1 MNMSRELCAAAS
13 ASEAVIMRDASSVY
27 LAGGT
32 ELLRFGTERS
42 ADRLIMLKNIPEL
55 KGILGEPR
63 QTVRVGSMTTFQEA
77 LGSDL
82 VPAYLKEALR
92 YMASRTKR
100 NMATI
105 GGNVALM
112 RDDSYLAATLIAA
125 HAKLELLRRVKPDS
139 GESAQARFGCPD
151 KNRLDLEETAQ
162 GRGDQPVR
170 ETICIRRYLQ
180 HRKEYQKDLIT
191 AIIVRTD
198 VCVVSKRYANTAES
212 HSYLTAAMGYVD
224 GHFRV
229 GISVKNAGVFFPKEF
244 SDSLGEEENAET
256 FAHFAR
262 SWAGLDIPDDLY
274 GSTAYKRY
282 LLGVTLESLY
292 HLLKER
298 TSSGQSTDGRKGETE
313 A

>member
-1 MNMSRELCAAAS
+1 MSRELCAAAS
-13 ASEAVIMRDASSVY
+13 ASEAVIMRDASSAY

-32 ELLRFGTERS
+32 ELLRSGTERS

-55 KGILGEPR
+55 KGVSGETPEA
-63 QTVRVGSMTTFQEA
+63 VRIGSMTTFQEA

-100 NMATI
+100 DMATI

-125 HAKLELLRRVKPDS
+125 HAKLELLHWAKPDS
-139 GESAQARFGCPD
+139 GESVQDRSGCPD
-151 KNRLDLEETAQ
+151 KNGSDLEEASQ
-162 GRGDQPVR
+162 VRGDQPVR
-170 ETICIRRYLQ
+170 EAICIRRYLQ
-180 HRKEYQKDLIT
+180 HREEYQKDLIT
-191 AIIVRTD
+191 AIMVRTD
-198 VCVVSKRYANTAES
+198 ICVVSKRYANTAES

-224 GHFRV
+224 GRFRV
-229 GISVKNAGVFFPKEF
+229 GVSVKNAGVFFPKEF
-244 SDSLGEEENAET
+244 SDSLGEDENAET
-256 FAHFAR
+256 FARFAN
-262 SWAGLDIPDDLY
+262 SWAGLDVPDDLY

-282 LLGVTLESLY
+282 LLGVTLENLY
-292 HLLKER
+292 RSLKER
-298 TSSGQSTDGRKGETE
+298 ISSGQRTDGRKGETE

>member
-13 ASEAVIMRDASSVY
+13 ASEAVIMRDASSAY

-32 ELLRFGTERS
+32 ELLRSGTERS

-55 KGILGEPR
+55 KGVSGETPEA
-63 QTVRVGSMTTFQEA
+63 VRIGSMTTFQEA

-139 GESAQARFGCPD
+139 GESAQVRFGCPD

-170 ETICIRRYLQ
+170 EAICIRRYLQ
-180 HRKEYQKDLIT
+180 HREEYQKDLIT
-191 AIIVRTD
+191 AIMVRTD
-198 VCVVSKRYANTAES
+198 ICVVSKRYANTAES
-212 HSYLTAAMGYVD
+212 HSYLTAAMGYAD
-224 GHFRV
+224 GRFRV
-229 GISVKNAGVFFPKEF
+229 GVSVKNAGVFFPKEF
-244 SDSLGEEENAET
+244 SDSLGEDENAET
-256 FAHFAR
+256 FARFAN

-282 LLGVTLESLY
+282 LLGVTLENLY
-292 HLLKER
+292 RSLKER
-298 TSSGQSTDGRKGETE
+298 ISSGQRTDGRKGETE

>member
-1 MNMSRELCAAAS
+1 MSRELCAAAS
-13 ASEAVIMRDASSVY
+13 ASEAVIMRDASSAY

-32 ELLRFGTERS
+32 ELLRSGTERS

-55 KGILGEPR
+55 KGVSGETPEA
-63 QTVRVGSMTTFQEA
+63 VRIGSMTTFQEA

-100 NMATI
+100 DMATI

-125 HAKLELLRRVKPDS
+125 HAKLELLHWVKPDS
-139 GESAQARFGCPD
+139 GELVQDRSGCPD
-151 KNRLDLEETAQ
+151 KNRLDLEEASQ
-162 GRGDQPVR
+162 ARGDQPVR
-170 ETICIRRYLQ
+170 EAICIRRYLQ
-180 HRKEYQKDLIT
+180 HREEYQKDLIT
-191 AIIVRTD
+191 AIMVRTD
-198 VCVVSKRYANTAES
+198 ICVVSKRYANTAES

-224 GHFRV
+224 GRFRV
-229 GISVKNAGVFFPKEF
+229 GVSVKNAGVFFPKEF
-244 SDSLGEEENAET
+244 SDSLGEDENAET
-256 FAHFAR
+256 FARFAN

-282 LLGVTLESLY
+282 LLGVTLENLY
-292 HLLKER
+292 RSLKER
-298 TSSGQSTDGRKGETE
+298 ISSGQRTDGRKGETE

>member
-1 MNMSRELCAAAS
+1 MSRELCAAAS
-13 ASEAVIMRDASSVY
+13 ASEAVIMRDASSAY
-27 LAGGT
+27 PAGGT
-32 ELLRFGTERS
+32 ELLRSGTERS
-42 ADRLIMLKNIPEL
+42 ADRLSMLKNIPEL
-55 KGILGEPR
+55 KGVSGETPEA
-63 QTVRVGSMTTFQEA
+63 VRIGSMTTFQEA

-139 GESAQARFGCPD
+139 GESAQVRFGCPD

-170 ETICIRRYLQ
+170 EAICIRRYLQ
-180 HRKEYQKDLIT
+180 HREEYQKDLIT
-191 AIIVRTD
+191 AIMVRTD
-198 VCVVSKRYANTAES
+198 ICVVSKRYANTAES
-212 HSYLTAAMGYVD
+212 HSYLTAAMGYAD
-224 GHFRV
+224 GRFRV
-229 GISVKNAGVFFPKEF
+229 GVSVKNAGVFFPKEF
-244 SDSLGEEENAET
+244 SDSLGEDENAET
-256 FAHFAR
+256 FARFAN

-282 LLGVTLESLY
+282 LLGVTLENLY
-292 HLLKER
+292 RSLKER
-298 TSSGQSTDGRKGETE
+298 ISSGQRTDGRKGETE

>member
-1 MNMSRELCAAAS
+1 MSRELCAAAS
-13 ASEAVIMRDASSVY
+13 ASEAVIMRDASSAY

-32 ELLRFGTERS
+32 ELLRSGTERS

-63 QTVRVGSMTTFQEA
+63 QTVRIGSMTTFQEA

-82 VPAYLKEALR
+82 VPEYLKTALR

-112 RDDSYLAATLIAA
+112 RDDSYLAAVLIAA
-125 HAKLELLRRVKPDS
+125 HAKIELLRKGKKDS
-139 GESAQARFGCPD
+139 DESAQDRSGCPG
-151 KNRLDLEETAQ
+151 KNRLDPEETAQ
-162 GRGDQPVR
+162 GRGGQPVR
-170 ETICIRRYLQ
+170 EAVCIRRYLQ
-180 HRKEYQKDLIT
+180 HREEYQKDLIT

-198 VCVVSKRYANTAES
+198 ICVVSKRYANTAES

-224 GHFRV
+224 GRFRV
-229 GISVKNAGVFFPKEF
+229 GVSVKNAGVFFPKEF
-244 SDSLGEEENAET
+244 SDSLGEDENAET
-256 FAHFAR
+256 FARFAN

-282 LLGVTLESLY
+282 LLGVTLENLY
-292 HLLKER
+292 RSLKER
-298 TSSGQSTDGRKGETE
+298 ISSGQRTDGRKGETE

>member
-1 MNMSRELCAAAS
+1 
-13 ASEAVIMRDASSVY
+13 MRDASSAD

-32 ELLRFGTERS
+32 ELLRSGTERS

-55 KGILGEPR
+55 KGVSGETPEA
-63 QTVRVGSMTTFQEA
+63 VRIGSMTTFQEA

-139 GESAQARFGCPD
+139 GESAQVRFGCPD

-180 HRKEYQKDLIT
+180 HRKEYQNDLIT
-191 AIIVRTD
+191 AIMVRTD
-198 VCVVSKRYANTAES
+198 ICVVSKRYANTAES

-224 GHFRV
+224 GRFRV
-229 GISVKNAGVFFPKEF
+229 GVSVKNAGVFFPKEF
-244 SDSLGEEENAET
+244 SDSLGEDENAET
-256 FAHFAR
+256 FARFAN

-282 LLGVTLESLY
+282 LLGVTLENLY
-292 HLLKER
+292 RSLKER
-298 TSSGQSTDGRKGETE
+298 ISSGQRTDGRKGETE

>member
-1 MNMSRELCAAAS
+1 MSRELCAAAS
-13 ASEAVIMRDASSVY
+13 ASEAVIMRDASSAY

-32 ELLRFGTERS
+32 ELLRSGTERS

-55 KGILGEPR
+55 KGVSGETPEA
-63 QTVRVGSMTTFQEA
+63 VRIGSMTTFQEA

-100 NMATI
+100 DMATI

-125 HAKLELLRRVKPDS
+125 HAKLELLHWAKPDS
-139 GESAQARFGCPD
+139 GESVQDRSGCPD
-151 KNRLDLEETAQ
+151 KNGSDLEEASQ
-162 GRGDQPVR
+162 VRGDQPVR
-170 ETICIRRYLQ
+170 EAICIRRYLQ
-180 HRKEYQKDLIT
+180 HREEYQKDLIT
-191 AIIVRTD
+191 AIMVRTD
-198 VCVVSKRYANTAES
+198 ICVVLKRYANTAES
-212 HSYLTAAMGYVD
+212 HSYLMAAMGYAD
-224 GHFRV
+224 GRFRV
-229 GISVKNAGVFFPKEF
+229 GVSVKNAGVFFPKEF
-244 SDSLGEEENAET
+244 SDSLGEDENAET
-256 FAHFAR
+256 FARFAN

-282 LLGVTLESLY
+282 LLGVTLENLY
-292 HLLKER
+292 RSLKER
-298 TSSGQSTDGRKGETE
+298 ISSGQRTDGRKGETE

>member
-1 MNMSRELCAAAS
+1 MSRELCAAAS
-13 ASEAVIMRDASSVY
+13 ASEAVVMRDASSAY

-32 ELLRFGTERS
+32 ELLRSGTERS

-55 KGILGEPR
+55 KGVSGETPEA
-63 QTVRVGSMTTFQEA
+63 VRIGSMTTFQEA

-100 NMATI
+100 DMATI

-125 HAKLELLRRVKPDS
+125 HGKLELLHWVKPDS
-139 GESAQARFGCPD
+139 GELIQDQSGYPD
-151 KNRLDLEETAQ
+151 KNSLDLEEASQ
-162 GRGDQPVR
+162 ARGDQPVR

-191 AIIVRTD
+191 AIMVRTD
-198 VCVVSKRYANTAES
+198 ICVVSKRYANTAES

-224 GHFRV
+224 GRFRV
-229 GISVKNAGVFFPKEF
+229 GVSVKNAGVFFPKEF
-244 SDSLGEEENAET
+244 SVSLGEDENAEA
-256 FAHFAR
+256 FAHFAK
-262 SWAGLDIPDDLY
+262 SWEGLDIPDDLY

-282 LLGVTLESLY
+282 LLAVTLENLY
-292 HLLKER
+292 RLLKER
-298 TSSGQSTDGRKGETE
+298 ISSGQRTGGRKGETE

>member
-1 MNMSRELCAAAS
+1 MSRELCAAAS
-13 ASEAVIMRDASSVY
+13 ASEAVIMRDASSAY

-32 ELLRFGTERS
+32 ELLRSGTERS

-55 KGILGEPR
+55 KGVSGETPEA
-63 QTVRVGSMTTFQEA
+63 VRIGSMTTFQEA

-100 NMATI
+100 DMATI

-125 HAKLELLRRVKPDS
+125 HAKLELLHWAKPDS
-139 GESAQARFGCPD
+139 GESVQDRSGCPD
-151 KNRLDLEETAQ
+151 KNGSDLEEASQ
-162 GRGDQPVR
+162 VRGDQPVR
-170 ETICIRRYLQ
+170 EAICIRRYLQ
-180 HRKEYQKDLIT
+180 HREEYQKDLIT
-191 AIIVRTD
+191 AIMVRTD
-198 VCVVSKRYANTAES
+198 ICVVSKRYANTAES
-212 HSYLTAAMGYVD
+212 HSYLTAAMGYAD
-224 GHFRV
+224 GRFRV
-229 GISVKNAGVFFPKEF
+229 GVSVKNAGVFFPKEF
-244 SDSLGEEENAET
+244 SDSLGEDENAET
-256 FAHFAR
+256 FERFAN

-282 LLGVTLESLY
+282 LLGVTLENLY
-292 HLLKER
+292 RSLKER
-298 TSSGQSTDGRKGETE
+298 ISSGQRTDGRKGETE

>member
-1 MNMSRELCAAAS
+1 MSRELCAAAS
-13 ASEAVIMRDASSVY
+13 ASEAVIMRDASSAY

-32 ELLRFGTERS
+32 ELLRSGTERS

-55 KGILGEPR
+55 KGVSGETPEA
-63 QTVRVGSMTTFQEA
+63 VRIGSMTTFQEA

-139 GESAQARFGCPD
+139 GESAQVRFGCPD

-170 ETICIRRYLQ
+170 EAICIRRYLQ
-180 HRKEYQKDLIT
+180 HREEYQKDLIT
-191 AIIVRTD
+191 AIMVRTD
-198 VCVVSKRYANTAES
+198 ICVVSKRYANTAES

-224 GHFRV
+224 GRFRV
-229 GISVKNAGVFFPKEF
+229 GVSVKNAGVFFPKEF
-244 SDSLGEEENAET
+244 SDSLGEDENAET
-256 FAHFAR
+256 FARFAN

-282 LLGVTLESLY
+282 LLGVTLENLY
-292 HLLKER
+292 RSLKER
-298 TSSGQSTDGRKGETE
+298 ISSGQRTDGRKGETE

>member
-1 MNMSRELCAAAS
+1 MSRELCAAAS
-13 ASEAVIMRDASSVY
+13 ASEAVIMRDALSAY

-32 ELLRFGTERS
+32 ELLRSGTERS

-55 KGILGEPR
+55 KGVSGETPEA
-63 QTVRVGSMTTFQEA
+63 VRIGSMTTFQEA

-100 NMATI
+100 DMATI

-125 HAKLELLRRVKPDS
+125 HAKLELLHWAKPDS
-139 GESAQARFGCPD
+139 GESVQDRSGCPD
-151 KNRLDLEETAQ
+151 KNGSDLEKASQ
-162 GRGDQPVR
+162 VRGDQPVR
-170 ETICIRRYLQ
+170 EAICIRRYLQ
-180 HRKEYQKDLIT
+180 YREEYQKDLIT

-212 HSYLTAAMGYVD
+212 HSYLTAAMGYAD
-224 GHFRV
+224 GRFRV
-229 GISVKNAGVFFPKEF
+229 GVSVKNAGVFFPKEF
-244 SDSLGEEENAET
+244 SDSLGEDENAET
-256 FAHFAR
+256 FARFAN

-282 LLGVTLESLY
+282 LLGVTLENLY
-292 HLLKER
+292 RSLKER
-298 TSSGQSTDGRKGETE
+298 ISSGQRTDGRKGETE

>member
-1 MNMSRELCAAAS
+1 MSRELCAAAS
-13 ASEAVIMRDASSVY
+13 ASEAVIMRDAASAY

-32 ELLRFGTERS
+32 ELLRSGTERS
-42 ADRLIMLKNIPEL
+42 ADRLIMLKNIPDL
-55 KGILGEPR
+55 KGVAGGT
-63 QTVRVGSMTTFQEA
+63 QQVVRIGSMTTFQEA

-82 VPAYLKEALR
+82 VPVYLKEALR

-139 GESAQARFGCPD
+139 GESAQVRFGCPD

-180 HRKEYQKDLIT
+180 HRKEYQNDLIT
-191 AIIVRTD
+191 AIMVRTD
-198 VCVVSKRYANTAES
+198 ICVVSKRYANTAES
-212 HSYLTAAMGYVD
+212 HSYLTAAMGYAD
-224 GHFRV
+224 GRFRV
-229 GISVKNAGVFFPKEF
+229 GVSVKNAGVFFPKEF
-244 SDSLGEEENAET
+244 SVSLGEDENAEA
-256 FAHFAR
+256 FAHFAK
-262 SWAGLDIPDDLY
+262 SWEGLDIPDDLY

-282 LLGVTLESLY
+282 LLGVTLENLY
-292 HLLKER
+292 RLLKER
-298 TSSGQSTDGRKGETE
+298 ISSGQRTDVRKGETE

>member
-1 MNMSRELCAAAS
+1 MSRELCAAAS
-13 ASEAVIMRDASSVY
+13 ASEAVVMRDASSAY

-32 ELLRFGTERS
+32 ELLRSGTERS

-55 KGILGEPR
+55 KGVSGETPEA
-63 QTVRVGSMTTFQEA
+63 VRIGSMTTFQEA

-139 GESAQARFGCPD
+139 GESAQVRFGCPD

-170 ETICIRRYLQ
+170 EAICIRRYLQ
-180 HRKEYQKDLIT
+180 HREEYQKDLIT
-191 AIIVRTD
+191 AIMVRTD
-198 VCVVSKRYANTAES
+198 ICVVSKRYANTAES
-212 HSYLTAAMGYVD
+212 HSYLTAAMGYAD
-224 GHFRV
+224 GRFRV
-229 GISVKNAGVFFPKEF
+229 GVSVKNAGVFFPKEF
-244 SDSLGEEENAET
+244 SDSLGEDENAET
-256 FAHFAR
+256 FARFAN

-282 LLGVTLESLY
+282 LLGVTLENLY
-292 HLLKER
+292 RSLKER
-298 TSSGQSTDGRKGETE
+298 ISSGQRTDGRKGETE

>member
-1 MNMSRELCAAAS
+1 MSRELCAAAS
-13 ASEAVIMRDASSVY
+13 ASEAVIMRDASSAY

-32 ELLRFGTERS
+32 ELLRSGTERS

-55 KGILGEPR
+55 KGVSGETPEA
-63 QTVRVGSMTTFQEA
+63 VRIGSMTTFQEA

-100 NMATI
+100 DMATI

-125 HAKLELLRRVKPDS
+125 HAKLELLHWAKPDS
-139 GESAQARFGCPD
+139 GELVQDRSGCPD
-151 KNRLDLEETAQ
+151 KNRLDLEEASQ
-162 GRGDQPVR
+162 ARGDQPVR
-170 ETICIRRYLQ
+170 EAICIRRYLQ
-180 HRKEYQKDLIT
+180 HREEYQKDLIT
-191 AIIVRTD
+191 AIMVRTD
-198 VCVVSKRYANTAES
+198 ICVVSKRYANTAES
-212 HSYLTAAMGYVD
+212 HSYLTTAMGYVD
-224 GHFRV
+224 GRFRV
-229 GISVKNAGVFFPKEF
+229 GVSVKNAGVFFPKEF
-244 SDSLGEEENAET
+244 SDSLGEDENAET
-256 FAHFAR
+256 FARFAN

-282 LLGVTLESLY
+282 LLGVTLENLY
-292 HLLKER
+292 RLLKER
-298 TSSGQSTDGRKGETE
+298 ISSGQSTGGRKGETE

>member
-1 MNMSRELCAAAS
+1 MSRELCAAAS
-13 ASEAVIMRDASSVY
+13 ASEAVIMRDASSAY

-32 ELLRFGTERS
+32 ELLRSGTERS

-55 KGILGEPR
+55 KGVSGETPEA
-63 QTVRVGSMTTFQEA
+63 VRIGSMTTFQEA

-139 GESAQARFGCPD
+139 GESAQVRFGCPD

-170 ETICIRRYLQ
+170 EAICI
-180 HRKEYQKDLIT
+180 LIT
-191 AIIVRTD
+191 AIMVRTD
-198 VCVVSKRYANTAES
+198 ICVVSKRYANTAES
-212 HSYLTAAMGYVD
+212 HSYLTAAMGYAD
-224 GHFRV
+224 GRFRV
-229 GISVKNAGVFFPKEF
+229 GVSVKNAGVFFPKEF
-244 SDSLGEEENAET
+244 SDSLGEDENAET
-256 FAHFAR
+256 FARFAN

-282 LLGVTLESLY
+282 LLGVTLENLY
-292 HLLKER
+292 RSLKER
-298 TSSGQSTDGRKGETE
+298 ISSGQRTDGRKGETE

>member
-1 MNMSRELCAAAS
+1 MSRELCAAAS
-13 ASEAVIMRDASSVY
+13 ASEAVIMRDASSAY

-32 ELLRFGTERS
+32 ELLRSGTERS

-55 KGILGEPR
+55 KGVSGETPEA
-63 QTVRVGSMTTFQEA
+63 VRIGSMTTFQEA

-125 HAKLELLRRVKPDS
+125 HAKLELLHWVKPDS
-139 GESAQARFGCPD
+139 GELIQDRSGCPD
-151 KNRLDLEETAQ
+151 KNRLDLEEASQ
-162 GRGDQPVR
+162 ARGDQPVR

-180 HRKEYQKDLIT
+180 HREEYQKDLIT
-191 AIIVRTD
+191 AIMVRTD
-198 VCVVSKRYANTAES
+198 ICVVSKRYANTAES

-224 GHFRV
+224 GRFRV
-229 GISVKNAGVFFPKEF
+229 GVSVKNAGVFFPKEF
-244 SDSLGEEENAET
+244 SDSLGEDENAET
-256 FAHFAR
+256 FARFAK
-262 SWAGLDIPDDLY
+262 SWTGLDIPDDLY

-282 LLGVTLESLY
+282 LLGVTLENLY
-292 HLLKER
+292 RLLKER
-298 TSSGQSTDGRKGETE
+298 ISSGQRTDGRKGETE

>member
-1 MNMSRELCAAAS
+1 MSRELCAAAS
-13 ASEAVIMRDASSVY
+13 ASEAVIMRDASSAY

-32 ELLRFGTERS
+32 ELLRSGTERS

-55 KGILGEPR
+55 KGVSGETPEA
-63 QTVRVGSMTTFQEA
+63 VRIGSMTTFQEA

-139 GESAQARFGCPD
+139 GESAQVRFGCPD

-170 ETICIRRYLQ
+170 EAICIRRYLQ
-180 HRKEYQKDLIT
+180 HREEYQKDLIT
-191 AIIVRTD
+191 AIMVRTD
-198 VCVVSKRYANTAES
+198 ICVVSKRYANTAES
-212 HSYLTAAMGYVD
+212 HSYLTAAMGYAD
-224 GHFRV
+224 GRFRV
-229 GISVKNAGVFFPKEF
+229 GVSVKNAGVFFPKEF
-244 SDSLGEEENAET
+244 SDSLGEDENAET
-256 FAHFAR
+256 FARFAN

-282 LLGVTLESLY
+282 LLGVTLENLY
-292 HLLKER
+292 RSLKER
-298 TSSGQSTDGRKGETE
+298 ISSGQRTDGRKGETE

>member
-1 MNMSRELCAAAS
+1 MSRELCAAAS
-13 ASEAVIMRDASSVY
+13 ASEAVVMRDASSAY

-32 ELLRFGTERS
+32 ELLRSGTERS

-55 KGILGEPR
+55 KGVSGETPEA
-63 QTVRVGSMTTFQEA
+63 VRIGSMTTFQEA

-100 NMATI
+100 DMATI

-139 GESAQARFGCPD
+139 GESAQVRFGCPD

-170 ETICIRRYLQ
+170 EAICIRRYLQ
-180 HRKEYQKDLIT
+180 HREEYQKDLIT
-191 AIIVRTD
+191 AIMVRTD
-198 VCVVSKRYANTAES
+198 ICVVSKRYANTAES
-212 HSYLTAAMGYVD
+212 HSYLTAAMGYAD
-224 GHFRV
+224 GRFRV
-229 GISVKNAGVFFPKEF
+229 GVSVKNAGVFFPKEF
-244 SDSLGEEENAET
+244 SDSLGEDENAET
-256 FAHFAR
+256 FARFAN

-282 LLGVTLESLY
+282 LLGVTLENLY
-292 HLLKER
+292 RSLKER
-298 TSSGQSTDGRKGETE
+298 ISSGQRTDGRKGETE

>member
-13 ASEAVIMRDASSVY
+13 ASEAVVMRDASSAY

-32 ELLRFGTERS
+32 ELLRSGTERS

-55 KGILGEPR
+55 KGVSGETPEA
-63 QTVRVGSMTTFQEA
+63 VRIGSMTTFQEA

-139 GESAQARFGCPD
+139 GESAQVRFGCPD

-170 ETICIRRYLQ
+170 EAICIRRYLQ
-180 HRKEYQKDLIT
+180 HREEYQKDLIT
-191 AIIVRTD
+191 AIMVRTD
-198 VCVVSKRYANTAES
+198 ICVVSKRYANTAES
-212 HSYLTAAMGYVD
+212 HSYLTAAMGYAD
-224 GHFRV
+224 GRFRV
-229 GISVKNAGVFFPKEF
+229 GVSVKNAGVFFPKEF
-244 SDSLGEEENAET
+244 SDSLGEDENAET
-256 FAHFAR
+256 FARFAN

-282 LLGVTLESLY
+282 LLGVTLENLY
-292 HLLKER
+292 RSLKER
-298 TSSGQSTDGRKGETE
+298 ISSGQRTDGRKGETE

>member
-1 MNMSRELCAAAS
+1 MSRELCAAAS
-13 ASEAVIMRDASSVY
+13 ASEAVSMRDASSAY

-32 ELLRFGTERS
+32 ELLRSGTERS

-55 KGILGEPR
+55 KGVSGETPEA
-63 QTVRVGSMTTFQEA
+63 VRIGSMTTFQEA

-139 GESAQARFGCPD
+139 GESAQVRFGCPD

-170 ETICIRRYLQ
+170 EAICIRRYLQ
-180 HRKEYQKDLIT
+180 HREEYQKDLIT
-191 AIIVRTD
+191 AIMVRTD
-198 VCVVSKRYANTAES
+198 ICVVSKRYANTAES
-212 HSYLTAAMGYVD
+212 HSYLTAAMGYAD
-224 GHFRV
+224 GRFRV
-229 GISVKNAGVFFPKEF
+229 GVSVKNAGVFFPKEF
-244 SDSLGEEENAET
+244 SDSLGEDENAET
-256 FAHFAR
+256 FARFAN

-282 LLGVTLESLY
+282 LLGVTLENLY
-292 HLLKER
+292 RSLKER
-298 TSSGQSTDGRKGETE
+298 ISSGQRTDGRKGETE

>member
-1 MNMSRELCAAAS
+1 MSRELCAAAS
-13 ASEAVIMRDASSVY
+13 ASEAVVMRDASSAY

-32 ELLRFGTERS
+32 ELLRSGTERS

-55 KGILGEPR
+55 KGVSGETPEA
-63 QTVRVGSMTTFQEA
+63 VRIGSMTTFQEA

-100 NMATI
+100 DMATI

-125 HAKLELLRRVKPDS
+125 HGKLELLHWVKPDS
-139 GESAQARFGCPD
+139 GELIQDQSGYPD
-151 KNRLDLEETAQ
+151 KNSLDLEEASQ
-162 GRGDQPVR
+162 ARGDQPVR

-191 AIIVRTD
+191 AIMVRTD
-198 VCVVSKRYANTAES
+198 ICVVSKRYANTAES

-224 GHFRV
+224 GRFRV
-229 GISVKNAGVFFPKEF
+229 GVSVKNAGVFFPKEF
-244 SDSLGEEENAET
+244 SVSLGEDENAEA
-256 FAHFAR
+256 FAHFAK
-262 SWAGLDIPDDLY
+262 SWEGLDIPDDLY

-282 LLGVTLESLY
+282 LLGVTLENLY
-292 HLLKER
+292 RLLKER
-298 TSSGQSTDGRKGETE
+298 ISSGQRTDVRKGETE

>member
-1 MNMSRELCAAAS
+1 MSRELCAAAS
-13 ASEAVIMRDASSVY
+13 ASEAVIMRDASSAY

-32 ELLRFGTERS
+32 ELLRSGTERS
-42 ADRLIMLKNIPEL
+42 ADRLIMMKNIPEL
-55 KGILGEPR
+55 KGVSGETPEA
-63 QTVRVGSMTTFQEA
+63 VRIGSMTTFQEA

-139 GESAQARFGCPD
+139 GESAQVRFGCPD

-170 ETICIRRYLQ
+170 EAICIRRYLQ
-180 HRKEYQKDLIT
+180 HREEYQKDLIT
-191 AIIVRTD
+191 AIMVRTD
-198 VCVVSKRYANTAES
+198 ICVVSKRYANTAES
-212 HSYLTAAMGYVD
+212 HSYLTAAMGYAD
-224 GHFRV
+224 GRFRV
-229 GISVKNAGVFFPKEF
+229 GVSVKNAGVFFPKEF
-244 SDSLGEEENAET
+244 SDSLGEDENAET
-256 FAHFAR
+256 FARFAN

-282 LLGVTLESLY
+282 LLGVTLENLY
-292 HLLKER
+292 RSLKER
-298 TSSGQSTDGRKGETE
+298 ISSGQRTDGRKGETE

>member
-1 MNMSRELCAAAS
+1 MSRELCAAAS
-13 ASEAVIMRDASSVY
+13 ASEAVIMRDASSAY

-32 ELLRFGTERS
+32 ELLRSGTERS

-55 KGILGEPR
+55 KGVSGETPEA
-63 QTVRVGSMTTFQEA
+63 VRIGSMTTFQEA

-100 NMATI
+100 DMATI

-125 HAKLELLRRVKPDS
+125 HGKLELLHWVKPDS
-139 GESAQARFGCPD
+139 GELIQDQSGYPD
-151 KNRLDLEETAQ
+151 KNSLDLEEASQ
-162 GRGDQPVR
+162 ARGDQPVR

-191 AIIVRTD
+191 AIMVRTD
-198 VCVVSKRYANTAES
+198 ICVVSKRYANTAES

-224 GHFRV
+224 GRFRV
-229 GISVKNAGVFFPKEF
+229 GVSVKNAGVFFPKEF
-244 SDSLGEEENAET
+244 SDSLGEDENAET
-256 FAHFAR
+256 FARFAN

-282 LLGVTLESLY
+282 LLGVTLENLY
-292 HLLKER
+292 RSLKER
-298 TSSGQSTDGRKGETE
+298 ISSGQRTDGRKGETE

>member
-1 MNMSRELCAAAS
+1 MYMSRELCAAAS
-13 ASEAVIMRDASSVY
+13 ASEAVIMRDASSAY

-32 ELLRFGTERS
+32 EPLRSGTERS
-42 ADRLIMLKNIPEL
+42 ADRLIMLKNITEL
-55 KGILGEPR
+55 KGISGETPEA
-63 QTVRVGSMTTFQEA
+63 VRIGSMTTFQEA

-125 HAKLELLRRVKPDS
+125 HAKLELLRRKKTDS
-139 GESAQARFGCPD
+139 GESEQDRSERPD
-151 KNRLDLEETAQ
+151 KNRLDPEEISLTK
-162 GRGDQPVR
+162 GDQPVR
-170 ETICIRRYLQ
+170 EAVCIRRYLQ
-180 HRKEYQKDLIT
+180 HREEYQKDLIT
-191 AIIVRTD
+191 AIVVRTD
-198 VCVVSKRYANTAES
+198 ICVVSKRYANTAEN
-212 HSYLTAAMGYVD
+212 HSYLTAAMGYVN
-224 GHFRV
+224 GRFRV
-229 GISVKNAGVFFPKEF
+229 GVSVKNAGVFFPKEF
-244 SDSLGEEENAET
+244 SDSLGEDENAET
-256 FAHFAR
+256 FARFAK

-292 HLLKER
+292 RSLKER
-298 TSSGQSTDGRKGETE
+298 ISSGQSTDGRKGETE
-313 A
+313 T